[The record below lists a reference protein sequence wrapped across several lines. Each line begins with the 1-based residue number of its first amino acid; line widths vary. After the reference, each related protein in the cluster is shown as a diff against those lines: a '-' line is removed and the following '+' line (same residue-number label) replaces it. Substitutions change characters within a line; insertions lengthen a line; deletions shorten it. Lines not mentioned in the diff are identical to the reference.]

1 MKIKKIAHV
10 ALAVSDMDQTL
21 GKLKQVLG
29 IDPMSHGFV
38 PSQHVDAA
46 LLPIGETCIEVV
58 SPKGNEGVQRFVDK
72 RGAALHHVALEVE
85 GLDEAL
91 ATLRAAGVALIDQ
104 EPRLGAHGFR
114 VAFIHPKAT
123 GGLLIELVEPTGA
136 PMSGPGDPQG
146 GPIGTF

>member
-10 ALAVSDMDQTL
+10 ALAVSDLELTL

-29 IDPMSHGFV
+29 IEPMSKGYV

-58 SPKGNEGVQRFVDK
+58 APKGNEGVQRFIDK
-72 RGAALHHVALEVE
+72 RGSALHHVAIEVE
-85 GLDEAL
+85 GLDAAL
-91 ATLRAAGVALIDQ
+91 ATLRGAGVPLIDEQ
-104 EPRLGAHGFR
+104 PRIGAHGFR

-123 GGLLIELVEPTGA
+123 GGLLIELVEPGD
-136 PMSGPGDPQG
+136 GPQSQG
-146 GPIGTF
+146 